1 MIKEKNSIEEIVYN
15 KLKSAILN
23 RVLAPGTQLV
33 ENTISKKLNTSRT
46 PIRNAIRKLSSEG
59 LINTIPNKGAF
70 VISPSL
76 EDIVEAYQL
85 RAELECI
92 AIRFCVDKITDKDIE
107 ELKKI
112 VKEEYSSIL
121 KGNVELYLSKNKDF
135 HAYLSRKSNN
145 KFLIKYINEIIDKID
160 IYLKLQDKIFNVDLN
175 QVSGNKDHS
184 EIIKLLQKKDIAS
197 LELVLRN
204 HINSSLKDLNL
215 DKSLYKPLNE
225 IF

>member
-1 MIKEKNSIEEIVYN
+1 MIKEKNSIEEIIYN
-15 KLKSAILN
+15 KLKSAILD

-85 RAELECI
+85 RSELECI

-112 VKEEYSSIL
+112 VKEEYSSII
-121 KGNVELYLSKNKDF
+121 KGNVEIYLSKNKDF

-184 EIIKLLQKKDIAS
+184 EIIKLLQNKDITS

-204 HINSSLKDLNL
+204 HITSSLKDLNL
-215 DKSLYKPLNE
+215 DKSLYKPLHE